1 MALRFFN
8 TMTRTLEEFTPV
20 EPGVVRMY
28 TCGPTVY
35 GFAHIGNFR
44 TFMFEDLLRR
54 YLKYR
59 GYKVIHVMN
68 LTDVDDKTIRDSK
81 AEGTPLAEYT
91 ARYKKAFFEDLEV
104 LHIERAEHYP
114 EATTH
119 IPEMVV
125 LIKKL
130 LDKGIAYR
138 SGNDIY
144 FSIAKFPNYG
154 KLAHM
159 DLESLRAG
167 ASQRTASDEYEKEQV
182 SDFAL
187 WKGWDET
194 DGDVFWET
202 EIGKGRPGWH
212 IECSAMSTKYL
223 GDHFDIHTGGVDNM
237 FPHHENEIAQ
247 SEAANGK
254 KFVNYWLHAA
264 HLIVE
269 GRKMAKSFG
278 NFFTVRD
285 LLAKGY
291 PAVAIRYLL
300 LSTHYRASLNFTF
313 DGLEGA
319 KSAIQRL
326 RDFYENVRSAG
337 EDGVASG
344 KADEYVDRAKSQF
357 VEGLDDDLNISPAL
371 AAIFDFVRDVNRLIA
386 DDGISKEDAQK
397 VIAAMDGFDTVLAI
411 LKKEEVSLDSEVEA
425 LIKERNDSRK
435 ARNFKRSDEIRDQLL
450 AMGIVLEDSPQG
462 TVWKKKL

>member
-1 MALRFFN
+1 
-8 TMTRTLEEFTPV
+8 MTRTLEEFTPI

-91 ARYKKAFFEDLEV
+91 ARYKKAFFEDLDV
-104 LHIERAEHYP
+104 LHIERAEYYP

-119 IPEMVV
+119 IPEMVA

-159 DLESLRAG
+159 DLESLQAG
-167 ASQRTASDEYEKEQV
+167 ASQRIASDEYEKEQV

-247 SEAANGK
+247 SEAAN
-254 KFVNYWLHAA
+254 
-264 HLIVE
+264 
-269 GRKMAKSFG
+269 
-278 NFFTVRD
+278 D
-285 LLAKGY
+285 
-291 PAVAIRYLL
+291 
-300 LSTHYRASLNFTF
+300 
-313 DGLEGA
+313 
-319 KSAIQRL
+319 
-326 RDFYENVRSAG
+326 
-337 EDGVASG
+337 
-344 KADEYVDRAKSQF
+344 
-357 VEGLDDDLNISPAL
+357 
-371 AAIFDFVRDVNRLIA
+371 
-386 DDGISKEDAQK
+386 
-397 VIAAMDGFDTVLAI
+397 
-411 LKKEEVSLDSEVEA
+411 EEV
-425 LIKERNDSRK
+425 R
-435 ARNFKRSDEIRDQLL
+435 QLL
-450 AMGIVLEDSPQG
+450 AARGASDRRREEDGEIVRQL
-462 TVWKKKL
+462 LHRA

>member
-8 TMTRTLEEFTPV
+8 TLTRTLEDFAPLET
-20 EPGVVRMY
+20 GVVRMY

-59 GYKVIHVMN
+59 GYRLIHVMN

-91 ARYKKAFFEDLEV
+91 ARYKKAFFEDLDV
-104 LHIERAEHYP
+104 LYIERAEHYP

-130 LDKGIAYR
+130 LGKGIAYR

-144 FSIAKFPNYG
+144 FSIAKFPDYG

-159 DLESLRAG
+159 DLESLQAG

-223 GDHFDIHTGGVDNM
+223 GEHFDIHTGGVDNM

-247 SEAANGK
+247 SEAANDG

-300 LSTHYRASLNFTF
+300 LSTHYRMSLNFTF

-326 RDFYENVRSAG
+326 RDFYENVRTAG
-337 EDGVASG
+337 KEGTASG
-344 KADEYVDRAKSQF
+344 KVDEYVDCAKSQF
-357 VEGLDDDLNISPAL
+357 SEGLDDDLNISPAL

-386 DDGISKEDAQK
+386 DVSISREDAQK
-397 VIAAMDGFDTVLAI
+397 VIAAMDGFDSVLAI
-411 LKKEEVSLDSEVEA
+411 LKREEVSLDAEVDA

>member
-8 TMTRTLEEFTPV
+8 TLTRTLEEFKPI
-20 EPGVVRMY
+20 EAGVVRMY

-35 GFAHIGNFR
+35 GIAHIGNFR

-54 YLKYR
+54 YLEYR

-68 LTDVDDKTIRDSK
+68 LTDVDDKTIRDSR
-81 AEGTPLAEYT
+81 AEGTPLTEYT
-91 ARYKKAFFEDLEV
+91 ARYKKAFFEDLDA
-104 LHIERAEHYP
+104 LHIERAQHYP

-119 IPEMVV
+119 IPEMVQLV
-125 LIKKL
+125 QRL
-130 LDKGIAYR
+130 LDKGFAYR
-138 SGNDIY
+138 SGKDIY
-144 FSIAKFPNYG
+144 FSIARFPSYG
-154 KLAHM
+154 KLSHM
-159 DLESLRAG
+159 DLQALQAG

-212 IECSAMSTKYL
+212 IECSAMSMKYL
-223 GDHFDIHTGGVDNM
+223 GEQFDIHTGGVDNM

-247 SEAANGK
+247 SEAANGRR
-254 KFVNYWLHAA
+254 FVNYWLHAA

-278 NFFTVRD
+278 NFFTLRD
-285 LLAKGY
+285 VLDKGY

-326 RDFYENVRSAG
+326 RDFYENVRTAG
-337 EDGVASG
+337 KEGVSSG
-344 KADEYVDRAKSQF
+344 KVDEAVSRTKSQF
-357 VEGLDDDLNISPAL
+357 VEGLDDDLNIS
-371 AAIFDFVRDVNRLIA
+371 AAFAVIFDFVRDINRLIA
-386 DDGISKEDAQK
+386 DEGISQEDAQK
-397 VIAAMDGFDTVLAI
+397 VVAVMDGFDTVLAI
-411 LKKEEVSLDSEVEA
+411 LKKEAVSLDAEIEA
-425 LIKERNDSRK
+425 LIKERNDARK
-435 ARNFKRSDEIRDQLL
+435 ARNFKRSDDIRDQLL
-450 AMGIVLEDSPQG
+450 EKGIILEDTPQG

>member
-8 TMTRTLEEFTPV
+8 TLTRTIEEFKPIV
-20 EPGVVRMY
+20 PGEVRMY

-59 GYKVIHVMN
+59 GYKLTHVMN
-68 LTDVDDKTIRDSK
+68 LTDVDDKTIRESR

-91 ARYKKAFFEDLEV
+91 ARYKKAFFEDLDA
-104 LHIERAEHYP
+104 LHIERAEFYP

-119 IPEMVV
+119 IPEMVQ

-144 FSIAKFPNYG
+144 FSIAKFPDYG

-187 WKGWDET
+187 WKGWDES
-194 DGDVFWET
+194 DGDVYWET

-223 GDHFDIHTGGVDNM
+223 GEHFDIHSGGVDNM

-247 SEAANGK
+247 SEAANDQ

-291 PAVAIRYLL
+291 PAVAMRYLL

-326 RDFYENVRSAG
+326 RDFYENVQVAAK
-337 EDGVASG
+337 EGVATG
-344 KADEYVDRAKSQF
+344 KVDEYVERAKTQF

-371 AAIFDFVRDVNRLIA
+371 AAIFDFVRDVNRLIVEE
-386 DDGISKEDAQK
+386 GISNADALK
-397 VIAAMDGFDTVLAI
+397 VKSAMDGFDSVLAI
-411 LKKEEVSLDSEVEA
+411 LKKEEVSLDAEVEG
-425 LIKERNDSRK
+425 LIKERNEARK

-450 AMGIVLEDSPQG
+450 AMGIVLEDTPQG
-462 TVWKKKL
+462 TVWKKRL

>member
-8 TMTRTLEEFTPV
+8 TLTRTLEEFTPL

-68 LTDVDDKTIRDSK
+68 LTDVDDKTIRYSK

-91 ARYKKAFFEDLEV
+91 TRYKKAFFEDLDV
-104 LHIERAEHYP
+104 LYLERAEFYP

-144 FSIAKFPNYG
+144 FSIAKFPDYG

-159 DLESLRAG
+159 DLASLQAG
-167 ASQRTASDEYEKEQV
+167 ASPRTASDEYEKEQV

-223 GDHFDIHTGGVDNM
+223 GNHFDIHTGGVDNM

-247 SEAANGK
+247 SEAANGE
-254 KFVNYWLHAA
+254 KFVDYWLHAA

-278 NFFTVRD
+278 NYFTVRD

-326 RDFYENVRSAG
+326 RDFYENVRTAG
-337 EDGVASG
+337 KQGAASG
-344 KADEYVDRAKSQF
+344 KADECVERAKSQF
-357 VEGLDDDLNISPAL
+357 IEGLDDDLNISPAL

-386 DDGISKEDAQK
+386 DEGISKEDAQK

-411 LKKEEVSLDSEVEA
+411 LKKEEVLLDAEVEA

-450 AMGIVLEDSPQG
+450 ARGIVLEDSPQG

>member
-8 TMTRTLEEFTPV
+8 TLSRTLEDFVPL
-20 EPGVVRMY
+20 EPGLVRMY

-44 TFMFEDLLRR
+44 TFMFEDILRR

-59 GYKVIHVMN
+59 GYKVLHIMN

-91 ARYKKAFFEDLEV
+91 ARYKKAFFEDLDS
-104 LHIERAEHYP
+104 LYLERAEFYP

-125 LIKKL
+125 LIQKL

-144 FSIAKFPNYG
+144 FSITKFPNYG

-159 DLESLRAG
+159 DLESLQAG

-223 GDHFDIHTGGVDNM
+223 GEQFDIHTGGVDNM

-326 RDFYENVRSAG
+326 RDFYENVRISG
-337 EDGVASG
+337 KDGVASG
-344 KADEYVDRAKSQF
+344 KVEEYINRAKSQF
-357 VEGLDDDLNISPAL
+357 AEGLDDDLNISPAL

-386 DDGISKEDAQK
+386 DEGISKNDAQK
-397 VIAAMDGFDTVLAI
+397 VIAAMNGFDTVLAI
-411 LKKEEVSLDSEVEA
+411 LKQEKVSLDAEVEA

-435 ARNFKRSDEIRDQLL
+435 ARNFKRSDEIRDQLQ

>member
-397 VIAAMDGFDTVLAI
+397 VIAAIDGFDTVLAI

>member
-8 TMTRTLEEFTPV
+8 TLTRTLEEFTPV

-59 GYKVIHVMN
+59 GYKLIHVMN

-91 ARYKKAFFEDLEV
+91 ARYKKAFFEDLDV

-144 FSIAKFPNYG
+144 FSITKFPNYG

-159 DLESLRAG
+159 DLESLQAG

-223 GDHFDIHTGGVDNM
+223 GNHFDIHSGGVDNM

-247 SEAANGK
+247 SEAANDE

-291 PAVAIRYLL
+291 PAVAMRYLL

-326 RDFYENVRSAG
+326 RDFYENVRASG
-337 EDGVASG
+337 RDGVPSG
-344 KADEYVDRAKSQF
+344 KVDEYVERAKSQF

-386 DDGISKEDAQK
+386 DDGISREDAQK

-411 LKKEEVSLDSEVEA
+411 LKKEEVSLDAEVDA

>member
-8 TMTRTLEEFTPV
+8 TLTRTVEDFTPL
-20 EPGVVRMY
+20 ETGKVRMY

-44 TFMFEDLLRR
+44 TFIFEDLLRR

-59 GYKVIHVMN
+59 GYKVLHVMN

-91 ARYKKAFFEDLEV
+91 TRYKQAFFEDLDV
-104 LHIERAEHYP
+104 LQIERAEHYP

-130 LDKGIAYR
+130 SEKGVAYR

-144 FSIAKFPNYG
+144 FSISKFPDYG
-154 KLAHM
+154 KLARM
-159 DLESLRAG
+159 DLESLQAG

-212 IECSAMSTKYL
+212 IECSAMSMKYL
-223 GDHFDIHTGGVDNM
+223 GNHFDIHTGGVDNM

-247 SEAANGK
+247 SEAANDE

-269 GRKMAKSFG
+269 GRRMAKSFG
-278 NFFTVRD
+278 NYFTVRD

-326 RDFYENVRSAG
+326 RDFYANVRTAG
-337 EDGVASG
+337 KGGVASG
-344 KADEYVDRAKSQF
+344 KADEYVERAKSQF
-357 VEGLDDDLNISPAL
+357 AEGLDDDLNISPAL

-397 VIAAMDGFDTVLAI
+397 VLAAMDGFDSVLAI
-411 LKKEEVSLDSEVEA
+411 LKKEEVSLDGEVEA

-450 AMGIVLEDSPQG
+450 GMGIVLEDTPQG

>member
-59 GYKVIHVMN
+59 GYKLIHVMN

-91 ARYKKAFFEDLEV
+91 TRYKKAFFEDLDV
-104 LHIERAEHYP
+104 LHIERAEYYP

-119 IPEMVV
+119 IPEMVAM
-125 LIKKL
+125 IKKL
-130 LDKGIAYR
+130 LDKCIAYR

-159 DLESLRAG
+159 DLESLQAG

-223 GDHFDIHTGGVDNM
+223 GEHFDIHTGGVDNM

-269 GRKMAKSFG
+269 SKKMAKSFG
-278 NFFTVRD
+278 NWFTVRD

-326 RDFYENVRSAG
+326 RDFYENVRTAG
-337 EDGVASG
+337 KDGPALG
-344 KADEYVDRAKSQF
+344 KVDEYVNRAKSQF

-386 DDGISKEDAQK
+386 DDGICKEDAQK

-411 LKKEEVSLDSEVEA
+411 LKKEEVSLDAEVET

-450 AMGIVLEDSPQG
+450 AMGIVLEDSPLG
-462 TVWKKKL
+462 TVWKRKL

>member
-1 MALRFFN
+1 VALRFFN
-8 TMTRTLEEFTPV
+8 TLTRTLEEFTPI

-68 LTDVDDKTIRDSK
+68 LTDVDDKTIRDSR
-81 AEGTPLAEYT
+81 AEGTPLVEYT
-91 ARYKKAFFEDLEV
+91 ARYKKAFFEDLDV
-104 LHIERAEHYP
+104 LHIERAEYYP

-138 SGNDIY
+138 SGKDIY

-159 DLESLRAG
+159 DLESLQAG

-187 WKGWDET
+187 WKGWDDT

-202 EIGKGRPGWH
+202 EFGKGRPGWH
-212 IECSAMSTKYL
+212 IECSAMSTKFL
-223 GDHFDIHTGGVDNM
+223 GNHFDMHTGGVDNM

-247 SEAANGK
+247 SEAANDE
-254 KFVNYWLHAA
+254 KFVNYWMHAA

-326 RDFYENVRSAG
+326 RDFYENVQTAG
-337 EDGVASG
+337 KDGLASD
-344 KADEYVDRAKSQF
+344 KVDEYIDRAKSQF
-357 VEGLDDDLNISPAL
+357 AEGLDDDLNISPAL

-386 DDGISKEDAQK
+386 DDGISSEDARK
-397 VIAAMDGFDTVLAI
+397 VIATMDGFDSVLAI
-411 LKKEEVSLDSEVEA
+411 LKKEEVSLDAEVEA